1 MNQATLKRSEWSWGR
16 KALAVVMALVLAIP
30 INTGSVMSGVAEAAE
45 SREIVAADGLDVV
58 RQVG

>member
-16 KALAVVMALVLAIP
+16 KALAIVMALVLAIP

-45 SREIVAADGLDVV
+45 SR
-58 RQVG
+58 